1 MSCVIFFFASLL
13 KKKNREELTAY
24 VTNSQMVNAGETHGS
39 HLPVLKEESDMSNEI
54 EEEISEETKKEEMK
68 YLYNL
73 SRAKLMFK
81 RRPSR

>member
-1 MSCVIFFFASLL
+1 
-13 KKKNREELTAY
+13 
-24 VTNSQMVNAGETHGS
+24 MVNAGETRGS
-39 HLPVLKEESDMSNEI
+39 HLPVMKEESDMSNEI

-73 SRAKLMFK
+73 SRAKLVFK